1 MSFTLN
7 NSKKIDEILSYLFDL
22 NRFGIKVGLDHT
34 VELLNRCENPQND
47 FQSIHIAGT
56 NGKGSIC
63 SMVSSILMAAGYKV
77 GLYSS
82 PHLIN
87 FNERIRVNNICI
99 SNNEIVS
106 FIQRK
111 RKDIDEIRSTF
122 FETTTAMAFDH
133 FSLNKIDIAV
143 IETGLGGRLDATNV
157 INPIITAITSIS
169 LDHREILGND
179 LIDIAKEKAGIIK
192 KRIPVVMYPQKK
204 SVKSILLKTA
214 IKCNAPVTQ
223 INEPL
228 NVLYNK
234 NGTIFKYKNTL
245 YSIPLIGK
253 FQALNA
259 LLAIAIVE
267 KINNKITDDTIQ
279 KGLSKT
285 IWPGRLQRMSESY
298 PIYYDVAHNQEGICL
313 MLETMK
319 SLYSQKPIGL
329 FVMKGDKELNLISN
343 VLKNKFHTL
352 VVSGGKKFGLL
363 NAEELS
369 KNLNNYN
376 FDEFCINNDFDRAL
390 VDIIELAKQTKTPA
404 IIFGSHY
411 IAKPIF
417 DKFGFYN

>member
-34 VELLNRCENPQND
+34 VELLNRCENPQNN

-87 FNERIRVNNICI
+87 FNERIRINNICI
-99 SNNEIVS
+99 TNNEIVS
-106 FIQRK
+106 FIQKK
-111 RKDIDEIRSTF
+111 RKDIDEIRATF

-133 FSLNKIDIAV
+133 FSFNEIDIAIV
-143 IETGLGGRLDATNV
+143 ETGLGGRLDATNV

-169 LDHREILGND
+169 LDHIDILGD
-179 LIDIAKEKAGIIK
+179 DIVKIAKEKAGIIK
-192 KRIPVVMYPQKK
+192 KGIPVVISPQKK

-214 IKCNAPVTQ
+214 IKCNSAVTQ
-223 INEPL
+223 INEPP
-228 NVLYNK
+228 NVSYNK

-352 VVSGGKKFGLL
+352 IVSGGRKFGLL
-363 NAEELS
+363 NAYELS

-376 FDEFCINNDFDRAL
+376 FDEFCVNNDFDKAL
-390 VDIIELAKQTKTPA
+390 VDIIELAKQTNKPV

>member
-87 FNERIRVNNICI
+87 FNETIRVNNICI

-133 FSLNKIDIAV
+133 FSFNEIDIAIV
-143 IETGLGGRLDATNV
+143 ETGLGGRLDATNV

-169 LDHREILGND
+169 LDHIDILGND
-179 LIDIAKEKAGIIK
+179 IVKIAKEKAGIIK
-192 KRIPVVMYPQKK
+192 KGIPVVISPQKK
-204 SVKSILLKTA
+204 SVKSIL
-214 IKCNAPVTQ
+214 
-223 INEPL
+223 
-228 NVLYNK
+228 
-234 NGTIFKYKNTL
+234 F
-245 YSIPLIGK
+245 
-253 FQALNA
+253 
-259 LLAIAIVE
+259 IA
-267 KINNKITDDTIQ
+267 
-279 KGLSKT
+279 
-285 IWPGRLQRMSESY
+285 
-298 PIYYDVAHNQEGICL
+298 
-313 MLETMK
+313 
-319 SLYSQKPIGL
+319 
-329 FVMKGDKELNLISN
+329 
-343 VLKNKFHTL
+343 
-352 VVSGGKKFGLL
+352 
-363 NAEELS
+363 
-369 KNLNNYN
+369 
-376 FDEFCINNDFDRAL
+376 
-390 VDIIELAKQTKTPA
+390 
-404 IIFGSHY
+404 
-411 IAKPIF
+411 
-417 DKFGFYN
+417 